1 MRILYISTVFP
12 RPEENSTI
20 YTDLAE
26 ELRDRG
32 HEIFVV
38 AADGNPGI
46 KNTQLNI
53 ERGLNV
59 LRVKTNTLYNV
70 SIIKKGFSVIT
81 LKYRLTYYMKK
92 FLSNK
97 KFDFILFESPPVT
110 IVDVVKWAMKEFNCP
125 SYLMLKD
132 IFPQNAVDI
141 GLMKENGIIYRYF
154 KKKEQELY
162 HTASIIGCMSEANRQ
177 YIIKHNPWLDIN
189 KVEIFPN
196 TKKIR
201 YYGDKPTEYRI
212 RRRYGIPDD
221 VVVAVFG
228 GNMGKPQGIDF
239 LLDVISKCKDRKDI
253 FFLLVG
259 RGTERYRV
267 IDYINQ
273 KSFKNVLL
281 IDPLPRAEYET
292 LLTECDIGLIFLD
305 KRFTIPN
312 FPSRVLSYFE
322 YSLPVLAATDSN
334 TDFGQMIESSKAG
347 FWVQSG
353 DINGFIEKLDILIKN
368 ANLRYQM
375 GKSARKYLEKYFH
388 VGISVD
394 ILESHFNKSS
404 NNINFSNLGGKK

>member
-1 MRILYISTVFP
+1 VEKLRILYISTVFP
-12 RPEENSTI
+12 RPEESSTI

-38 AADGNPGI
+38 AADGSTGVMR
-46 KNTQLNI
+46 TQLSI

-59 LRVKTNTLYNV
+59 LRVKTNSLYNV
-70 SIIKKGFSVIT
+70 NIIKKGFSVIT
-81 LKYRLTYYMKK
+81 LKYQLIYNMKK
-92 FLSNK
+92 FLNKK

-110 IVDVVKWAMKEFNCP
+110 IVDVVKWAMKEFGCP

-141 GLMKENGIIYRYF
+141 GLMKENGIVYKYF
-154 KKKEQELY
+154 RKKEQKLY
-162 HTASIIGCMSEANRQ
+162 RTASIIGCMSELNRR
-177 YIIKHNPWLDIN
+177 YIIKHNPWLNIN

-201 YYGDKPTEYRI
+201 YYGERPIEYRI
-212 RRRYGIPDD
+212 RRRYGISDD
-221 VVVAVFG
+221 IIVAIFG

-239 LLDVISKCKDRKDI
+239 LLEVISECKEREDI

-259 RGTERYRV
+259 RGTERYRIV
-267 IDYINQ
+267 DYIRQ
-273 KSFKNVLL
+273 KNLKNVLL
-281 IDPLPRAEYET
+281 IDPLPRDEYEI

-322 YSLPVLAATDSN
+322 YGLPVLAATDIN
-334 TDFGQMIESSKAG
+334 TDFGQMIENAKAG

-353 DINGFIEKLDILIKN
+353 DISSFIEKLNILANN
-368 ANLRYQM
+368 ADLRYQM
-375 GKSARKYLEKYFH
+375 GKAGRKYLEKNFN

-394 ILESHFNKSS
+394 ILEKHFNKK
-404 NNINFSNLGGKK
+404 L